1 MVQASLVDDG
11 SVNWNPARWEDL
23 LTFNQVV
30 IALAELEVKEYLGG
44 GLIRSTGGKDLS
56 AQRILT

>member
-1 MVQASLVDDG
+1 VDDG